1 MRHTAPR
8 LLTLVAL
15 VLAGCSAVG
24 PDYQRPATTAPAT
37 WKTEAGWQT
46 AEPRDEQPK
55 GPWWTQFGDST
66 LNQLETQALAQN
78 QSLAI
83 AQSRLDQARAQT
95 AIAVGALLPRV
106 GLQAGSSRFRTSA
119 DRPLNAY
126 TVPNQSVVQN
136 DFNGGI
142 NVSYEVDLSGRV
154 RRQIESARAS
164 EAQSGADFENT
175 RLMLTAQLAASYFS
189 LRELDRETAVL
200 RATIAAQRAALAFV
214 NDRHELGYASA
225 LDMAQQQATLAGIEA
240 QLQTLIDQRSHFE
253 HALATLTGV
262 DAPSFTLAPVPSKPL
277 PPSPAISLLQP
288 ATLLERRPDI
298 ASSERAMAAANA
310 QIGIARSAYYP
321 TLTLAGLL
329 GGDSNLLPKLFS
341 LPSLLWS
348 VGANAT
354 QTLFDAG
361 RTDASVA
368 AAKAS
373 FVQAEAN
380 YRQTV
385 LNAFQ
390 EVQDS
395 LSTRATMAQAASDLD
410 RAARSSAQALEIT
423 EVRYHGGAANR
434 LELVLAQQNLLAYQ
448 RQQVQNQGQQL
459 LAAVQ
464 LVKALGGGWQA
475 PVLAESVR
483 NF

>member
-1 MRHTAPR
+1 
-8 LLTLVAL
+8 
-15 VLAGCSAVG
+15 
-24 PDYQRPATTAPAT
+24 
-37 WKTEAGWQT
+37 
-46 AEPRDEQPK
+46 
-55 GPWWTQFGDST
+55 
-66 LNQLETQALAQN
+66 
-78 QSLAI
+78 
-83 AQSRLDQARAQT
+83 
-95 AIAVGALLPRV
+95 
-106 GLQAGSSRFRTSA
+106 
-119 DRPLNAY
+119 
-126 TVPNQSVVQN
+126 
-136 DFNGGI
+136 
-142 NVSYEVDLSGRV
+142 
-154 RRQIESARAS
+154 
-164 EAQSGADFENT
+164 
-175 RLMLTAQLAASYFS
+175 
-189 LRELDRETAVL
+189 
-200 RATIAAQRAALAFV
+200 
-214 NDRHELGYASA
+214 
-225 LDMAQQQATLAGIEA
+225 
-240 QLQTLIDQRSHFE
+240 
-253 HALATLTGV
+253 
-262 DAPSFTLAPVPSKPL
+262 
-277 PPSPAISLLQP
+277 
-288 ATLLERRPDI
+288 
-298 ASSERAMAAANA
+298 MAAANA

-395 LSTRATMAQAASDLD
+395 LSTRATLAQAASDLD